1 MKWLRS
7 GLPALAL
14 FLTLSAWGRPAA
26 AAPRITAL
34 LPGAAPGVWTAT
46 VSGKEARK
54 PDGLVVLV
62 DGKPVTA
69 VAEEGAEGE
78 TVRLKLQGVPAGT
91 RRIEVALRGKEKEPL
106 AALGFGPLDSPFAG
120 WTVYHIMV
128 EMFADGS
135 PGNDGEI
142 SGWKHPNYAGGDLQG
157 ILEHA
162 GHLQELGINAVWLSP
177 IFAARTSHGYDVLNY
192 YRIGDA
198 VAVPG
203 DPKASL
209 ELFRRLVQDLHGRGI
224 RVVLDVPLNH
234 ASKAYD
240 RETGD
245 PGKLKPRATAA
256 RQEAEKVWE
265 SWGGEYRYW
274 DFSHEPTRR
283 FLKDAALYW
292 LRDEGVDGLRL
303 DYVRGVPHDFWVDL
317 YKEVKQAKPG
327 AWLVGEAWMDGAR
340 EDANAAD
347 IATYF
352 DRSGGGP
359 QFDSLFDFPLQMTL
373 TSVFAKGSSATEL
386 EDWLQ
391 RTEAMYGPEALPARF
406 LDNHDMARF
415 MAWTQEPDRL
425 VAAVGFLASLS
436 GPVVLFYGTE
446 TGLSHGGPQAGFTD
460 AGRVPLPWGNL
471 DQPLLGRIQKILQ
484 LRRDHPALA
493 RGGRLPLFADRE
505 ALVMAKVTAEETVLV
520 GVNLS
525 GAARKVELDL
535 GGLLPAGASP
545 QPLLGDGPVAAAEGG
560 RLTWTL
566 PPRGT
571 WMLSLRPVGPPE
583 RVDRSSARK

>member
-1 MKWLRS
+1 MRTRP
-7 GLPALAL
+7 GIVAIVL
-14 FLTLSAWGRPAA
+14 FLLLSLSGGIAG
-26 AAPRITAL
+26 AAPRMVSL
-34 LPGAAPGVWTAT
+34 LPGAAPGEWTAV

-54 PDGLVVLV
+54 PDGLAFLV
-62 DGKPVTA
+62 DGKPV
-69 VAEEGAEGE
+69 VAEAQGAEGE
-78 TVRLKLQGVPAGT
+78 TVRLKLQGVPAGAK
-91 RRIEVALRGKEKEPL
+91 RLAVALRGKEKEPL
-106 AALGFGPLDSPFAG
+106 AAVGLGPLDSPFAD
-120 WTVYHIMV
+120 WTVYHVMV
-128 EMFADGS
+128 GMFANGN

-142 SGWKHPNYAGGDLQG
+142 TGWKHPNYAGGDLQG

-162 GHLQELGINAVWLSP
+162 KHLQDLGVNAVWLSP
-177 IFAARTSHGYDVLNY
+177 IFAAKTSHGYDVLDY

-198 VAVPG
+198 VAVPE

-256 RQEAEKVWE
+256 RQEAEKLWE

-283 FLKDAALYW
+283 FLKDAALHW

-303 DYVRGVPHDFWVDL
+303 DYVRGVPHDFWAEL
-317 YKEVKQAKPG
+317 YQEVKQAKPG
-327 AWLVGEAWMDGAR
+327 AWLVGEAWMDAGR

-352 DRSGGGP
+352 EGR
-359 QFDSLFDFPLQMTL
+359 QFDSLFDFPLQMVM
-373 TSVFAKGSSATEL
+373 TSVFARGNPAAEL
-386 EDWLQ
+386 EEWLQ
-391 RTEAMYGPEALPARF
+391 RTEAIYGPDALPARF

-415 MAWTQEPDRL
+415 LAWTQEPDRL
-425 VAAVGFLASLS
+425 AAAVGFMASLS
-436 GPVVLFYGTE
+436 GPIVLFYGTE
-446 TGLSHGGPQAGFTD
+446 TGLSHGGPKAGFTD
-460 AGRVPLPWGNL
+460 VGRVPMPWGKL
-471 DQPLLGRIQKILQ
+471 DQTLLGHIQKILQ
-484 LRRDHPALA
+484 LRREHPALT
-493 RGGRLPLFADRE
+493 RGGRLPLLADRD
-505 ALVMAKVTAEETVLV
+505 ALVMAKVAPEEMVLV

-525 GAARKVELDL
+525 GVPRKVDLDMA
-535 GGLLPAGASP
+535 GLLPAGAKP
-545 QPLLGDGPVAAAEGG
+545 QPLLGDAPAVLSEAG
-560 RLTWTL
+560 RLEWTL

-571 WMLSLRPVGPPE
+571 WMLSISPTNAGLPKTAAKE
-583 RVDRSSARK
+583 

>member
-1 MKWLRS
+1 MRTRPRI
-7 GLPALAL
+7 PAVTL
-14 FLTLSAWGRPAA
+14 FLLLSVCGRVAG
-26 AAPRITAL
+26 AAPRIVSL
-34 LPGAAPGVWTAT
+34 VPGTAPGEWTA
-46 VSGKEARK
+46 VISGKEARK
-54 PDGLVVLV
+54 PDGLAFLV
-62 DGKPVTA
+62 DGKPA
-69 VAEEGAEGE
+69 AAEVQSAEGE
-78 TVRLKLQGVPAGT
+78 TARLKLQGVPAGAKRLT
-91 RRIEVALRGKEKEPL
+91 VALRGKEKDAPL
-106 AALGFGPLDSPFAG
+106 AALGFGPLDTPFAD
-120 WTVYHIMV
+120 WTVYHVMV
-128 EMFADGS
+128 EMFANGN

-142 SGWKHPNYAGGDLQG
+142 TGWKHPNYAGGDLQG

-162 GHLQELGINAVWLSP
+162 KHLQDLGVNAIWLSP
-177 IFAARTSHGYDVLNY
+177 IFAAKTSHGYDVLNY

-198 VAVPG
+198 VAVPE

-224 RVVLDVPLNH
+224 RVVLDIPLNH

-240 RETGD
+240 REAGD

-303 DYVRGVPHDFWVDL
+303 DYVRGVPHDFWAEL
-317 YKEVKQAKPG
+317 YKEVKEAKPG
-327 AWLVGEAWMDGAR
+327 AWLVGEAWMDAGR
-340 EDANAAD
+340 EDANAAE

-352 DRSGGGP
+352 DRSHGP

-386 EDWLQ
+386 EEWLQ
-391 RTEAMYGPEALPARF
+391 RSEALYGPDALPARF

-415 MAWTQEPDRL
+415 MSWTQEPDRL
-425 VAAVGFLASLS
+425 AAAVGFLASLS
-436 GPVVLFYGTE
+436 GPIVLFYGTE
-446 TGLSHGGPQAGFTD
+446 TGLSHGAPQTGFTD
-460 AGRVPLPWGNL
+460 AGRVPMPWGKL
-471 DQPLLGRIQKILQ
+471 DQALVGRIQKILQ
-484 LRRDHPALA
+484 LRREHPALA
-493 RGGRLPLFADRE
+493 RGGRLPLLADRD
-505 ALVMAKVTAEETVLV
+505 ALVMAKVVPEETVLV

-525 GAARKVELDL
+525 GTPRKVALDL
-535 GGLLPAGASP
+535 GGLLPTGAKP
-545 QPLLGDGPVAAAEGG
+545 QPLLGDAPAVLSEGG
-560 RLTWTL
+560 RLEWTL

-571 WMLSLRPVGPPE
+571 WMLSIPGLPKPAGKE
-583 RVDRSSARK
+583 